1 LCAVYPDLKKKQ
13 ELLISLVPDVSVDD
27 QELQE
32 PVNLFKSPKDRINPD
47 NPVKPQ
53 RDYPVDSSDD
63 DEDLFEDPLEE
74 ITVTK
79 PVRINR

>member
-1 LCAVYPDLKKKQ
+1 MKKKTRTFTFTF
-13 ELLISLVPDVSVDD
+13 PDVSVDD

-32 PVNLFKSPKDRINPD
+32 PVNLFKSSNDRINPD

-53 RDYPVDSSDD
+53 MDYPVDSSDD
-63 DEDLFEDPLEE
+63 EEDLFEDPLEE